1 MKLPNESCSDSSDLR
16 PKRRTERRRYVLII
30 CYDFPDITGA
40 GVIRTYQF
48 AKLLPKF
55 GWHPVIL
62 TAQPCGIRRW
72 EVSDDIE
79 FSDGQ
84 LPCPKVTAAAWRF
97 PPPYLIRRAARE
109 FQYKPPS
116 NKPHRFR
123 SRVERF
129 ACQLAVPDGKIGWLN
144 PAVKQ
149 GAQIARD
156 YPYQACFSVSPRPTA
171 HLVAYRL
178 ALRLNVPWVADFA
191 LPWSDAYWLA
201 GRPRMIEQLDRKLEK
216 LIVRSAQH
224 ITVAYAELARSISAR
239 YGAAY
244 TDKISVIETGVEE
257 KLFDQTTPQSV
268 RKFTVVYAGN
278 HFCES
283 GRHGEYFL
291 QAIDNWI
298 GSDPSLERKVEFL
311 FIGKR
316 DGDLL
321 RHRAAMVHPKAV
333 RVEPLVSHRACIQ
346 AIRSSHA
353 CVVNTVGN
361 RIPAKVYECM
371 RAGKWIL
378 ALTEPASDLATLIRD
393 YPKGLAVPA
402 QDLSGIRYALQSILQ
417 QSASNQ
423 FEPTGVEPIV
433 DSYSS
438 SHSAERLCHIFESLL
453 AKSSLERR
461 NTSMQTHTK

>member
-1 MKLPNESCSDSSDLR
+1 MKLSNESCSDSSDR
-16 PKRRTERRRYVLII
+16 RQKRRTERRRYVLII
-30 CYDFPDITGA
+30 CYDFPEISGA

-48 AKLLPKF
+48 AKLLPEF

-79 FSDGQ
+79 FSDGE
-84 LPCPKVTAAAWRF
+84 LRCPKITAAAWRF
-97 PPPYLIRRAARE
+97 PPPYLIRRAGRE

-116 NKPHRFR
+116 NKPNLFR

-129 ACQLAVPDGKIGWLN
+129 ASQLAVPDGKIGWLN
-144 PAVKQ
+144 PAVKR

-178 ALRLNVPWVADFA
+178 ARRFNVPWVADFA

-201 GRPRMIEQLDRKLEK
+201 GRPRMIEQLDGKLEG

-224 ITVAYAELARSISAR
+224 ITVAYAELARSLLSR
-239 YGAAY
+239 HSGALEK
-244 TDKISVIETGVEE
+244 KITVIPTGFQEE
-257 KLFDQTTPQSV
+257 LFTGQDQV
-268 RKFTVVYAGN
+268 AAKFTVIYPGN
-278 HFCES
+278 HFCEP

-291 QAIDNWI
+291 RAIDNWI

-311 FIGKR
+311 FVGKR
-316 DGDLL
+316 DDDLL
-321 RHRAAMVHPKAV
+321 RYRAAMAHRKVV

-371 RAGKWIL
+371 RAGKRIL
-378 ALTEPASDLATLIRD
+378 ALTEPGSDLAKLISD
-393 YPKGLAVPA
+393 YSKGLAVPYRDMA
-402 QDLSGIRYALQSILQ
+402 GIRHALQLWQ
-417 QSASNQ
+417 QSASNHFDSTQ
-423 FEPTGVEPIV
+423 AEPIL

-438 SHSAERLCHIFESLL
+438 GHSAKRLGHIFDSLVPESSPGSVS
-453 AKSSLERR
+453 KHR
-461 NTSMQTHTK
+461 TQI

>member
-30 CYDFPDITGA
+30 CYDFPEISGA
-40 GVIRTYQF
+40 GVIRTFQF
-48 AKLLPKF
+48 AKLLPEF

-84 LPCPKVTAAAWRF
+84 LPCPKITAVAWRF
-97 PPPYLIRRAARE
+97 HPSYLIRRAARE
-109 FQYKPPS
+109 FQYKPSS
-116 NKPHRFR
+116 NKPNRFR

-129 ACQLAVPDGKIGWLN
+129 ASQLAVPDGKIGWLN
-144 PAVKQ
+144 PAVKR

-178 ALRLNVPWVADFA
+178 ARRLNIPWVADFA

-201 GRPRMIEQLDRKLEK
+201 GRPRMIEQLDRKLEG

-224 ITVAYAELARSISAR
+224 ITVAYAELARSLLVR
-239 YGAAY
+239 HGGALEK
-244 TDKISVIETGVEE
+244 KITVIPTGFQEE
-257 KLFDQTTPQSV
+257 LFTGHSQIAA
-268 RKFTVVYAGN
+268 KFTVVYPGN
-278 HFCES
+278 HFCEP

-291 QAIDNWI
+291 RAIDNWI
-298 GSDPSLERKVEFL
+298 GSDQSLERKVEFL

-316 DGDLL
+316 DDDLL
-321 RHRAAMVHPKAV
+321 RHRAAMAHRKVV

-371 RAGKWIL
+371 RAGKWII
-378 ALTEPASDLATLIRD
+378 ALTEPGSALATLIRD
-393 YPKGLAVPA
+393 YPKGLPIPA
-402 QDLSGIRYALQSILQ
+402 QDLSGIRDALQSTLH

-423 FEPTGVEPIV
+423 SEATGAEPIL
-433 DSYSS
+433 DRYSS

-453 AKSSLERR
+453 AKSPVEPLDVSTPTAAE
-461 NTSMQTHTK
+461 